1 MIKKL
6 AGERWKEASFH
17 KSLTKKYAVS
27 NKGRVASFTHDLIE
41 DGTLLKG
48 SLQQGYK
55 IIRFRVRAKNGIRY
69 EFIFFHTLVAQY
81 FCKQKSAEHSK
92 IIFKDYNR
100 KNIASDNL
108 SWVTVRQQFEH
119 SMKSP
124 NYKKALK
131 KRRELGIG
139 AVLNIEKVKKIK
151 QALKEGST
159 LKKLATKYKVSDM
172 QIHRIKTGENWGYV
186 KA

>member
-6 AGERWKEASFH
+6 AGERWKEAVFH

-27 NKGRVASFTHDLIE
+27 NKGRVASYTNDLLK
-41 DGTLLKG
+41 DGLLLKG

-55 IIRFRVRAKNGIRY
+55 IIRFRIKTKKELRY
-69 EFIFFHTLVAQY
+69 EFIFFHTLVAQH
-81 FCKQKSAEHSK
+81 FCKQKSTEHSK

-100 KNIASDNL
+100 TNIAASNL
-108 SWVTVRQQFEH
+108 EWVTVRQQFEH

-139 AVLNIEKVKKIK
+139 AVLNIEKVKQIK
-151 QALKEGST
+151 LALKNGST
-159 LKKLATKYKVSDM
+159 LRNLALKYKVSDM

-186 KA
+186 KV